1 MRHAS
6 FGLFVQ
12 FRGSCAHHAVC
23 DHPLFLQHRLTMSLS
38 NPEELSLQFTPDEL
52 RLLETF
58 STRIAQALINA
69 MEAKSRYLRGH
80 SDRVAATAAAIAEEL
95 GYDDAMVEQVRLAGR
110 LHDVGKIGIREEVL
124 DKPSA
129 LTPEEFA
136 HVRDHVRIGMDILAP
151 LEHLGPVLDFVAHH
165 HERLDGSGYPRG
177 LRGEEVSLG
186 GRIVGAADVLDAL
199 TSPRAYRDA
208 MSLGDAF
215 TYMAS
220 MGERGVCPT
229 VLPALARV
237 VHSGRLLV
245 FIDEA

>member
-1 MRHAS
+1 MA
-6 FGLFVQ
+6 
-12 FRGSCAHHAVC
+12 
-23 DHPLFLQHRLTMSLS
+23 PS
-38 NPEELSLQFTPDEL
+38 NPEVPTSLQFTAEEL

-58 STRIAQALINA
+58 STRIAQSLINA

-80 SDRVAATAAAIAEEL
+80 SHRVAASAAAIAAEL
-95 GYDDAMVEQVRLAGR
+95 GHDDAMVEQIRLAGR
-110 LHDVGKIGIREEVL
+110 LHDVGKIGIREDVL

-136 HVRDHVRIGMDILAP
+136 HVREHVRIGMDILAP
-151 LEHLGPVLDFVAHH
+151 LEHLGPVLQYVGHH

-177 LRGEEVSLG
+177 LRGDAISLG
-186 GRIVGAADVLDAL
+186 GRIIAAADVLDAL

-208 MSLGDAF
+208 MSVEDAF

-220 MGERGVCPT
+220 LGPRGICPT
-229 VLPALARV
+229 VLPALERV
-237 VHSGRLLV
+237 VKKGQLLV